1 MYKSNDNNNSDKN
14 SHEKFLLLELY
25 KLHPLNWSKVSLQQH
40 RTYSPCTGS
49 VLFGVVGAKM
59 PSPTPGGSRP
69 RSIDSSHVHA
79 RWRGRRYEE
88 WRGSA
93 IKREEEGRAVTYEFF
108 NPGSRSKLKLNRAS
122 DGSLSLPTATLFDS
136 RDAVPKIFRS
146 RRALTPRTWA
156 ETAKQC
162 NAVGERGERVGET
175 LGDGLYA
182 IVPFRFGK
190 ARETCHS
197 RPRIRSSNAFA
208 LNDHV
213 RSKSFLSLKR
223 FLEKRVRGV
232 KFRLNSDLKIE

>member
-1 MYKSNDNNNSDKN
+1 M
-14 SHEKFLLLELY
+14 
-25 KLHPLNWSKVSLQQH
+25 
-40 RTYSPCTGS
+40 
-49 VLFGVVGAKM
+49 
-59 PSPTPGGSRP
+59 
-69 RSIDSSHVHA
+69 
-79 RWRGRRYEE
+79 
-88 WRGSA
+88 
-93 IKREEEGRAVTYEFF
+93 
-108 NPGSRSKLKLNRAS
+108 
-122 DGSLSLPTATLFDS
+122 
-136 RDAVPKIFRS
+136 
-146 RRALTPRTWA
+146 
-156 ETAKQC
+156 
-162 NAVGERGERVGET
+162 GET